1 MRFCININYDETSI
15 LISRLKIILYL
26 CACVCV
32 CLQYIIICL
41 VHVHDNNNVRK
52 IFLSRRNESVL
63 RCDRNDTRSS
73 AERHIRVHDS
83 GEPVSASRTDDAIVN
98 NFFPPS
104 VGGGGGCVDDDGPT
118 RIYAAH
124 HRGTPC
130 AAATSRVH

>member
-1 MRFCININYDETSI
+1 MRGNRVPFLENFYSTRHYTTQQQQQYPTTMTTTTTYYSTSI
-15 LISRLKIILYL
+15 
-26 CACVCV
+26 A
-32 CLQYIIICL
+32 
-41 VHVHDNNNVRK
+41 
-52 IFLSRRNESVL
+52 RNESVL